1 MLSARTTNSVAPGQ
15 CIILNKKLRVIK
27 EPDNTPDT
35 NTNNFI
41 LFDFNFPTHLAFR
54 TRPVFYS
61 GFWSPLYI
69 YIIIIVKTNI

>member
-1 MLSARTTNSVAPGQ
+1 
-15 CIILNKKLRVIK
+15 LNKILRVIK

-54 TRPVFYS
+54 SRPVFYS
-61 GFWSPLYI
+61 GFLSPLLILLYCYYI
-69 YIIIIVKTNI
+69 